1 MRLIKRRSSTSLSQQ
16 GSSTSFASSPTD
28 TPTSTLVAIPPLPS
42 SSTSDDGPTS
52 SPTKSGSLRGKK
64 KRDSQEMKYPPT
76 SFGQGGTGWTFGRM
90 RSFKGK
96 SRASQDGTVSD
107 SEDEGNV
114 KSKGKG
120 KKPSLDTLNV
130 NLLSN
135 PTSMSPSSPVNY
147 SIPLHAKA
155 PVTPIPPSTPSYL
168 LDNVATPD
176 FTESPSLGS
185 SSSSQYPYPQPN
197 QSLIAF
203 TPSVPNLAPVA
214 ALATAQTDSIF
225 PASGSRPPLTT
236 SLSINSSAPSC
247 ESGESSYPLIPR
259 TDDGQPHKRIT
270 TSPTSPRKL
279 TKRRPVPVVYDQVE
293 LMERPSTSSDQ
304 GSYNH
309 RPVHNYNSPPHIY
322 TVLSAPLQPS
332 SSLPLP
338 EGAAPPHHL
347 NWPLNRNRSC
357 STNAS
362 SGMTPST
369 DESGTLETPNN
380 AVIIPGQGEDNL
392 WERIGEPRPPL
403 SRASTF
409 SFKEGD
415 DGTIHMFK
423 REGYFQ
429 QTNRRDISSSS
440 RETQTE
446 NGKSYSTVSTNSSP
460 TFHRTASGAKY
471 TPTVSSGSDVTARQP
486 RSLRVSTSNLEL
498 KTNTS
503 EILISPTSS
512 LKRRSVAFKVQPI
525 ASEDTNRPNQDG
537 NSRPVRPTLTR
548 LRSSSLGAMSI
559 NTNSVYSVGEVATA
573 TTAVVSPA
581 RALEITGITREQA
594 TIRGGIAGMLADFEN
609 SSEAVRRAFENERQ
623 RGDWPLSF
631 SEKDPVPQI
640 PVRRIH
646 TARPAPPPPRLA
658 SPLKKN
664 ARPPLSPILRSSTN
678 SNSPKKLVSFNATT
692 TTAEDEEV
700 VQSSPKRPSMPA
712 RSSSLSR
719 LWRRLSTG
727 GSGGKMKKSKSSM
740 ENLKEGIPPV
750 PQVKKNEWYGILS
763 DSPTKMTSNSL
774 EQVMST
780 RMKRSKGSLD
790 LTSIGKGNPDFLSSL
805 KPIISTEPERSTT
818 PSSTSSKRS
827 KGKKRMTSIPPP
839 RAQSVPLP
847 IRSDTPPVIPP
858 LSPAPPL
865 KNPLPSPELAPV
877 KSDGLPPVS
886 DNLNATEA
894 GPSTS
899 TPVRSFRKLSA
910 PPSSG
915 SAWKT
920 PLGPYTP
927 PLSAIVNDY
936 FRDLKTSTLLEASE
950 SLFNREVTL
959 HRTSLHE
966 DIEYQSYDAKRRY
979 RQSLVEIKDDQAFQA
994 TVEELVKLES
1004 DGRVRIT
1011 RAGGAALRNDQ
1022 IPPMYRTPSKDLLE
1036 KQARQENIRA
1046 WFVTRELVQ
1055 GERRHGRLL
1064 AKGVAAVRLA
1074 AQGNK
1079 DLPPV
1084 PPLPTDENAV
1094 SPRPVQPLG
1103 HARSGSGS
1111 IKTPSRL
1118 RRSRTSNPSSSTNTP
1133 APSRTT
1139 SVTSSPT
1146 STSVPLPPLPAAYS
1160 YTPIEIL
1167 LIQLPKLYTLSLKL
1181 SERFEHD
1188 PSPYG
1193 VADAFVSMEEYITK
1207 EVSEW
1212 AKRIGEI
1219 VYSGIGD
1226 ELNKILENQKL
1237 SLLTSKTGR
1246 RRISEGGNG
1255 NDGLDM
1261 EGEEEEGDRLK
1272 FADIIIVPIQRASR
1286 YKLLFQELSTKL
1298 PPTSHTSLK
1307 IQRALEASMRLASE
1321 CDRCQS
1327 FDLNALRRQGKKGKR
1342 VRPVSVG
1349 PGVRVW

>member
-16 GSSTSFASSPTD
+16 GSSTSFATSPIDTL
-28 TPTSTLVAIPPLPS
+28 TPTPVAVPPLPS
-42 SSTSDDGPTS
+42 SSTSDDGPSS
-52 SPTKSGSLRGKK
+52 SPTKSGSLRGRK

-76 SFGQGGTGWTFGRM
+76 SFGQGGTGWSFGRM

-96 SRASQDGTVSD
+96 PRASQDGTVSG

-114 KSKGKG
+114 EGKGKG
-120 KKPSLDTLNV
+120 KKPLLDTLNV
-130 NLLSN
+130 NSLPI
-135 PTSMSPSSPVNY
+135 PTPVFSSSPVNY

-155 PVTPIPPSTPSYL
+155 PVTPIPPPTPPYL

-185 SSSSQYPYPQPN
+185 SLSSQYPYPQPN
-197 QSLIAF
+197 QPLIAF
-203 TPSVPNLAPVA
+203 TPSASNPAPVA
-214 ALATAQTDSIF
+214 ALATAQTESIF
-225 PASGSRPPLTT
+225 PPSGSRPPLTT
-236 SLSINSSAPSC
+236 SASTNSSAPSF
-247 ESGESSYPLIPR
+247 ESGESSYPFIPR
-259 TDDGQPHKRIT
+259 GDDNQPHKRVT

-279 TKRRPVPVVYDQVE
+279 TKRRPVSVVYDQVE
-293 LMERPSTSSDQ
+293 LMERPSTSPDQ
-304 GSYNH
+304 GSYDP
-309 RPVHNYNSPPHIY
+309 RPFHNYNSSPNIY

-332 SSLPLP
+332 SNLPLP

-347 NWPLNRNRSC
+347 NWPLNRNPSC

-362 SGMTPST
+362 SGLTPST

-380 AVIIPGQGEDNL
+380 AVLIPGQGEGNL

-409 SFKEGD
+409 SSKEGD
-415 DGTIHMFK
+415 DGTIHIFK

-440 RETQTE
+440 GGTQTE
-446 NGKSYSTVSTNSSP
+446 NGKFQSTASTDSSP

-486 RSLRVSTSNLEL
+486 RSIRVSTSNLEL
-498 KTNTS
+498 KTNKS
-503 EILISPTSS
+503 ETLISPTSS
-512 LKRRSVAFKVQPI
+512 LQRRSVAFEVQPI
-525 ASEDTNRPNQDG
+525 APEDTNRHNQDG
-537 NSRPVRPTLTR
+537 NSRPVRPPLTR
-548 LRSSSLGAMSI
+548 LRSSSLGAISI
-559 NTNSVYSVGEVATA
+559 QTNSVYSVGEVTEATI
-573 TTAVVSPA
+573 AVVSPA
-581 RALEITGITREQA
+581 RPLEITGITSEPA

-631 SEKDPVPQI
+631 PEEDPVPRI

-646 TARPAPPPPRLA
+646 TARPAPPPRLA

-664 ARPPLSPILRSSTN
+664 ARPPLSPILRSSIS
-678 SNSPKKLVSFNATT
+678 SNSPKKLVSFNANTNTT
-692 TTAEDEEV
+692 GDEEV
-700 VQSSPKRPSMPA
+700 AQSSPKRPSMPS

-727 GSGGKMKKSKSSM
+727 GSGVKMKKSKSSM

-750 PQVKKNEWYGILS
+750 PQVKKNEWYGSLS
-763 DSPTKMTSNSL
+763 DSPTKMASNSL
-774 EQVMST
+774 EKVMST
-780 RMKRSKGSLD
+780 RMRRSKGSLD
-790 LTSIGKGNPDFLSSL
+790 LTSIEKENPDFLSSL
-805 KPIISTEPERSTT
+805 RPLISTEPERPTT
-818 PSSTSSKRS
+818 PSSTNSKRS
-827 KGKKRMTSIPPP
+827 KGKKRMSSIPPP

-865 KNPLPSPELAPV
+865 RNRLPSPGLAPV
-877 KSDGLPPVS
+877 LSDHLPPVS
-886 DNLNATEA
+886 DNLNAAEA
-894 GPSTS
+894 GSSTS
-899 TPVRSFRKLSA
+899 TPARSFRKLSA

-936 FRDLKTSTLLEASE
+936 FRDLKTSTLLESSE
-950 SLFNREVTL
+950 SIFNREVTL

-966 DIEYQSYDAKRRY
+966 DKEYQSYDAKRRY

-1022 IPPMYRTPSKDLLE
+1022 ITPMYRTPSKDLLE

-1074 AQGNK
+1074 AQGHK

-1084 PPLPTDENAV
+1084 PPLPTDEDAV
-1094 SPRPVQPLG
+1094 IPRPIQSLG
-1103 HARSGSGS
+1103 HARSGSGN

-1133 APSRTT
+1133 APSRPT

-1146 STSVPLPPLPAAYS
+1146 STSVPLPPLPTAYS

-1167 LIQLPKLYTLSLKL
+1167 LIQLPKLYSLSLKL

-1212 AKRIGEI
+1212 AKRIGEV

-1226 ELNKILENQKL
+1226 ELNKVLENQKL
-1237 SLLTSKTGR
+1237 SLSTSKRGR
-1246 RRISEGGNG
+1246 RRISEGGTG
-1255 NDGLDM
+1255 NDGLNT
-1261 EGEEEEGDRLK
+1261 EGEEEEEDRFK

-1298 PPTSHTSLK
+1298 TPTSHTSLK
-1307 IQRALEASMRLASE
+1307 IQRALEASIRLASE

-1349 PGVRVW
+1349 PGVGVW